1 MSNDNSITVAL
12 RPPKAPRSQAST
24 SRQQEDSDTIFDL
37 TKLPKPT
44 ETPDAEQ
51 QSLKQY
57 YNLSPDALA
66 GYQNQVERHGR
77 KRFQRAHPKDSRQDK
92 PSPLVPQHGSR
103 VAKVAHLS
111 RQTPSQ
117 SNRFISNQF
126 RRLAGSSANNP
137 IDIDDQLTNDQLIN
151 DQLINDQFIT
161 NQGPRSNNTDNSK
174 WCYKAFQAFDPRDSI
189 PPFNQDLVKLKPPP
203 PSPSNMHDPGACFL
217 FQVDVARHLAFTGVN
232 GPYELGGFLCDIHR
246 ANGGFVKIAQRE
258 TAPNGE
264 HFWRHIITGDRL
276 QPQEGSDVTG
286 KPIAYRN
293 GALFGMQDDQGK
305 TVPPEWTFTDPRGWQ
320 SNQGSE
326 EEEEAGLVQSG
337 LKPDC
342 NPMWP

>member
-1 MSNDNSITVAL
+1 MSDDNSITVAL
-12 RPPKAPRSQAST
+12 RPPIAPRGQAST

-44 ETPDAEQ
+44 EAPNAEQ
-51 QSLKQY
+51 QSLKPY
-57 YNLSPDALA
+57 YNLSPDALS
-66 GYQNQVERHGR
+66 GYQNQVERRGPRRFGR
-77 KRFQRAHPKDSRQDK
+77 AQ
-92 PSPLVPQHGSR
+92 PSPLAPQHGSR

-111 RQTPSQ
+111 RQAPSQ
-117 SNRFISNQF
+117 PNTLRSNQF

-137 IDIDDQLTNDQLIN
+137 IAIDDQLAINQVSNTNN
-151 DQLINDQFIT
+151 QFIT
-161 NQGPRSNNTDNSK
+161 NQYPRSNNTNDSK

-232 GPYELGGFLCDIHR
+232 GPYEIGGFLCDIHK
-246 ANGGFVKIAQRE
+246 ANGGFVKIARRE

-264 HFWRHIITGDRL
+264 HFWRHIVTGDRL
-276 QPQEGSDVTG
+276 QPQDGSDVAG

-305 TVPPEWTFTDPRGWQ
+305 TVSPEWTFTDPRGWQ
-320 SNQGSE
+320 SDE
-326 EEEEAGLVQSG
+326 EPWGEAEAGSDQPG